1 MQLLRLS
8 DVTKLTGLSRA
19 TIYRLMK
26 EGRFPSSKRLSKR
39 AVAWAASDM
48 HAWAK
53 AAGDKFIHR
62 CACGIDYQND
72 VNL

>member
-26 EGRFPSSKRLSKR
+26 EGSFPSSKRLSER
-39 AVAWAASDM
+39 GVAWGGSDV
-48 HAWAK
+48 K
-53 AAGDKFIHR
+53 S
-62 CACGIDYQND
+62 CAEDRPIANHLMDWQGSK
-72 VNL
+72 

>member
-26 EGRFPSSKRLSKR
+26 EGSFPSSKRLSER
-39 AVAWAASDM
+39 AVAWVASDVKT
-48 HAWAK
+48 WAEDRPIANHLMDWQGSK
-53 AAGDKFIHR
+53 
-62 CACGIDYQND
+62 
-72 VNL
+72 

>member
-53 AAGDKFIHR
+53 ECPTTTSGGAEVGGSYTKKM
-62 CACGIDYQND
+62 
-72 VNL
+72 